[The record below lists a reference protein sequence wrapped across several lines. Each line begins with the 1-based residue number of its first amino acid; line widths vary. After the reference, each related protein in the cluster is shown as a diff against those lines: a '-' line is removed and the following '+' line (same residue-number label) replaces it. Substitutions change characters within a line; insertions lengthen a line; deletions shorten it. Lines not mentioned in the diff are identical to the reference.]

1 MINFS
6 DRLKKLKER
15 RQGTAQRYAL
25 DQGYTG
31 LAAAYD
37 YRPQESYEKVK
48 DSDAIKY
55 VIGAMAPVSSK
66 STQVSIDEGERVA
79 NTLVSMLETDRI
91 NTEFRL
97 QGSVALD
104 IHIEG
109 HSDVDMLILKRDVVL
124 VQQPA
129 LPSTNYTDTS
139 DKRPMLDKVKE
150 IRLASEVKLT
160 SRYYQATV
168 DCSNKK
174 SISISGGSLA
184 RKVDIVPS
192 CWYDT
197 YDYQRSGQQHDRG
210 VRIYDKEKHAFI
222 ENKPFLHI
230 KKVDDKDFIYGGS
243 LKKVVRLMKNIVA
256 DMPDYKKKVAKN
268 LTSFDLTSIAYHM
281 DAQLTCPEYFPLL
294 LLHRLDLWL
303 KKLKDD
309 KTLRDS
315 LKSPDEVQSIFNN
328 VEKDDAL
335 EILSKE
341 VSDLAA
347 SVYRDLYPYD
357 REKDIS
363 KLAYKFIYV

>member
-25 DQGYTG
+25 DQGYTA
-31 LAAAYD
+31 LASVYD

-79 NTLVSMLETDRI
+79 NTLVGMLETDRI

-109 HSDVDMLILKRDVVL
+109 HSDVDMLILKRDIVL

-129 LPSTNYTDTS
+129 LPSTNYTDAP
-139 DKRPMLDKVKE
+139 DKRPMLDQVKE

-174 SISISGGSLA
+174 SISMSGGSLA
-184 RKVDIVPS
+184 RKIDVVPS
-192 CWYDT
+192 CWHDSH
-197 YDYQRSGQQHDRG
+197 DYQRSGQQYDRS
-210 VRIYDKEKHAFI
+210 VRIYDKEKHEFI

-230 KKVDDKDFIYGGS
+230 KKVDDKDSIYGGN

-256 DMPDYKKKVAKN
+256 DMPDYKKKVAKK

-294 LLHRLDLWL
+294 LLHSLDIWL

-309 KTLRDS
+309 KALRDS
-315 LKSPDEVQSIFNN
+315 LKSPDEVQPIFNS

-357 REKDIS
+357 SVKDIN
-363 KLAYKFIYV
+363 KLVYKTIFI

>member
-25 DQGYTG
+25 DQGYTA
-31 LAAAYD
+31 LSSIYD

-55 VIGAMAPVSSK
+55 VIGAMAPVSAK

-79 NTLVSMLETDRI
+79 NTLVGMLETDRI
-91 NTEFRL
+91 NTEFKL

-109 HSDVDMLILKRDVVL
+109 HSDVDMLILKKDVIL
-124 VQQPA
+124 VQLPV
-129 LPSTNYTDTS
+129 LPSTNYTDAS
-139 DKRPMLDKVKE
+139 DKRPMLDQVKE

-174 SISISGGSLA
+174 SISMSGGSLA
-184 RKVDIVPS
+184 RKIDIVPS
-192 CWYDT
+192 CWHDSH
-197 YDYQRSGQQHDRG
+197 DYQRSGQQYDRS
-210 VRIYDKEKHAFI
+210 VRIYDKEKHEFI

-230 KKVDDKDFIYGGS
+230 KKVDDKDRSYGGN

-256 DMPDYKKKVAKN
+256 DMPDYKKKVAKK

-281 DAQLTCPEYFPLL
+281 DAKLTCPECFPLL
-294 LLHRLDLWL
+294 LLHNLDIWL
-303 KKLKDD
+303 AKLKDD
-309 KTLRDS
+309 KSLRGS
-315 LKSPDEVQSIFNN
+315 LKSPDNVQLIFNS

-357 REKDIS
+357 SEKDII
-363 KLAYKFIYV
+363 KLVYKSIYI